1 MAIILLPPS
10 EGKTPAQAGPKLKLS
25 SLSFSELTPMREKVL
40 ASLIALSNGPQV
52 KALTTLGIS
61 AKQVVELENNRH
73 LMSAH
78 CAPAWQIYTGV
89 LFGALD
95 AQSLSTAQ
103 VSRLSK
109 STYVQSALFG
119 LVKFDD
125 KIPAY
130 RLSGDSTLPKVG
142 SLTSVWSKPCL
153 HLLET
158 VEDLIIDLRS
168 GTYVKLGPIPSD
180 AEVVVPKVFQKMP
193 KGEPKVVTHHNKAT
207 KGKIVRAIAQ
217 SKSQVKS
224 IDDLARIITGLGADV
239 DVITKAGKPTE
250 MKVVVD
256 VL

>member
-25 SLSFSELTPMREKVL
+25 SLSFPELTQTREKVL

-52 KALTTLGIS
+52 KALKALGIS
-61 AKQVVELENNRH
+61 SKQVSELESNRH
-73 LMSAH
+73 LLSAH

-103 VSRLSK
+103 LAKLNK
-109 STYVQSALFG
+109 STYIQSALFG
-119 LVKFDD
+119 LVGFDD

-130 RLSGDSTLPKVG
+130 RLSGDTTLPKVG
-142 SLTSVWSKPCL
+142 SMTTVWSKSCS
-153 HLLET
+153 HQLESAG
-158 VEDLIIDLRS
+158 DLIIDLRS
-168 GTYVKLGPIPSD
+168 GTYVTLGPIPSG
-180 AEVVVPKVFQKMP
+180 AEAVVPKVFQKMP

-217 SKSQVKS
+217 SRSTVTS
-224 IDDLARIITGLGADV
+224 IDDLARVITGLGADV
-239 DVITKAGKPTE
+239 DVIAKAGKPAE